1 VVGGR
6 RVCVCEAIS
15 GTRLRLVWTS
25 TSLILEENGVRKE
38 EVLNVKIV
46 SIVERMS
53 QMSMSNGRCRLR
65 PLRLL
70 RTEKAITVITKWP
83 IIFLALA
90 PLLVLSL
97 EPRRRPWPG

>member
-1 VVGGR
+1 
-6 RVCVCEAIS
+6 
-15 GTRLRLVWTS
+15 VWTS

-70 RTEKAITVITKWP
+70 RTEEGDCHNGMAHHFSGSRPTTS
-83 IIFLALA
+83 
-90 PLLVLSL
+90 LVLSL